1 MAEITNGEMVEEFE
15 AAVKSIWLANP
26 DSDSM
31 VIYND
36 YIQTQYGFHV
46 YANLTTTPLA
56 TWEDTDGNTHV
67 LPSLEIIKLYIEDAA
82 DEDLTD
88 EMVDAIETYYAPI
101 FKELATDGY
110 YAAIKQYESIKEM
123 DITFSK
129 SNYTRESFLKAIDMT
144 IEKYQD
150 ENLTYIK

>member
-1 MAEITNGEMVEEFE
+1 VEIT
-15 AAVKSIWLANP
+15 VKTGI
-26 DSDSM
+26 
-31 VIYND
+31 
-36 YIQTQYGFHV
+36 
-46 YANLTTTPLA
+46 
-56 TWEDTDGNTHV
+56 
-67 LPSLEIIKLYIEDAA
+67 
-82 DEDLTD
+82 TD
-88 EMVDAIETYYAPI
+88 EMVKAIETYYAPI

-129 SNYTRESFLKAIDMT
+129 SNYTMDSFIKAIDMT